1 MGKLPEERV
10 LNPTDRSI
18 WERVTNEKAARA
30 FARGA
35 TVIVCEG
42 KDSSPFAPCIARSLP
57 ERTLTKRHPQELLAD
72 RLDKY
77 RRSSDN
83 ASSIARVRY
92 FLHEDVLKN
101 FPK

>member
-1 MGKLPEERV
+1 MGKLKEERV
-10 LNPTDRSI
+10 MHPTDRSM
-18 WERVTNEKAARA
+18 WERVAHEKASTA

-42 KDSSPFAPCIARSLP
+42 KASSPFAPCLLRSLP
-57 ERTLTKRHPQELLAD
+57 ERTLTRQHPRELLDD

-83 ASSIARVRY
+83 AASIARVRY